1 MERVKNLTCRGKT
14 ILLIDLSHCPPQ
26 ETIAVVEEAKK
37 AVSRLA
43 PKSGLVLTD
52 VKGAHYNPEVAAAIK
67 GLVSHNTPF
76 VKASAVVG
84 AEGAAAVLLQTV
96 IFLTRRELKSFRTR
110 EEALEYLA
118 SVN

>member
-1 MERVKNLTCRGKT
+1 MERVKNLTCKGKT
-14 ILLIDLSHCPPQ
+14 VILIDLSHCPPQ

-43 PKSGLVLTD
+43 SKSGLVLTD

-67 GLVSHNTPF
+67 DLVSHNTPF
-76 VKASAVVG
+76 LKASAVVG
-84 AEGAAAVLLQTV
+84 AEGTAAVLLQTA
-96 IFLTRRELKSFRTR
+96 IFLTRRELKSCGTR

-118 SVN
+118 SVK